1 MKVGFIGLGQMGREM
16 AARLI
21 DAGHPLTVWNR
32 TASACEAL
40 RRRGAAVASAPA
52 GVLEGAEV
60 VVSMLA
66 DDAATRAVWL
76 DGGLAGRMERGAV
89 HLNMA
94 TVGIPLAREMTNA
107 HRKTQA
113 NYVAAPVFG
122 RPQAAARGELDAI
135 VAGPGAALERCR
147 PLLEAMA
154 RQVFVVGDAPEQAN
168 AVKIARNFLLSTVI
182 EGLGEAMALARGTG
196 VPPQAFL
203 DIITGTSLNAPAYR
217 NYGKLMVERSYQPAQ
232 FNMTL
237 GLKDVELALATARE
251 AGVPLPSAELVRRH
265 LLAAIGKGEGAKDW
279 AAVSEYGGDR

>member
-1 MKVGFIGLGQMGREM
+1 VKIGFIGLGQMGGEM
-16 AARLI
+16 AARLLE
-21 DAGHPLTVWNR
+21 AGHSLTAWNR
-32 TASACEAL
+32 TASACETL
-40 RRRGAAVASAPA
+40 RRRGAAVASSPA

-76 DGGLAGRMERGAV
+76 DGGLAACMERGGV

-94 TVGIPLAREMTNA
+94 TVGIPLAREMKNQ
-107 HRKTQA
+107 HQKTQTA
-113 NYVAAPVFG
+113 YLAAPVFG

-147 PLLEAMA
+147 PLLAAMA
-154 RQVFVVGDAPEQAN
+154 RQVFVVGEAPEQAN

-196 VPPQAFL
+196 VPPQVFL
-203 DIITGTSLNAPAYR
+203 DIITGTSLNAPAYK
-217 NYGKLMVERSYQPAQ
+217 NYGKLMVEGRYDPAQ
-232 FNMTL
+232 FTMTL

-265 LLAAIGKGEGAKDW
+265 LLAAIDKGDGAKDW
-279 AAVSEYGGDR
+279 AAVSAYSKT

>member
-1 MKVGFIGLGQMGREM
+1 MKIGFIGLGQMGREM

-21 DAGHPLTVWNR
+21 EAGHSLTAWNR
-32 TASACEAL
+32 TASAGEAL
-40 RRRGAAVASAPA
+40 RRRGAAVAATPA

-66 DDAATRAVWL
+66 DDAATREVWL
-76 DGGLAGRMERGAV
+76 DGGLAGRMARGGV

-94 TVGIPLAREMTNA
+94 TVGIPLAREMKKE
-107 HRKTQA
+107 HQKTQA
-113 NYVAAPVFG
+113 VYLAAPVFG

-135 VAGPGAALERCR
+135 VAGPGDAIERCR

-154 RQVFVVGDAPEQAN
+154 RQVFVVGEAPEQAN

-196 VPPQAFL
+196 VPPQTFL
-203 DIITGTSLNAPAYR
+203 DIITGTSLNAPAYK
-217 NYGKLMVERSYQPAQ
+217 NYGKLMVEGRYDPAQ
-232 FNMTL
+232 FTMAL

-265 LLAAIGKGEGAKDW
+265 LLAAIGQGDGAKDW
-279 AAVSEYGGDR
+279 AAVSAYSKI